1 MTIIKRRPRRIP
13 IVRHVSRLR
22 QPNRDLL
29 VAYAGFIG
37 DSPDYVINQ
46 LIETVL
52 AKDREFTAW
61 RGDAAAEGP
70 SVPAGETDTSAPA
83 DRSSAARG
91 PRS

>member
-52 AKDREFTAW
+52 AKDREFVAW
-61 RGDAAAEGP
+61 RGDAAAESP
-70 SVPAGETDTSAPA
+70 PAPA
-83 DRSSAARG
+83 AGTDAGVPGDRSGAVRG
-91 PRS
+91 PR